1 MDTFLPAFIMGFR
14 EGLEAFLIVSIIL
27 QYLRKSKNESLRKY
41 VYYGTISGI
50 VASLGI
56 GGILYILSKAIDRMD
71 EVAKLWESGASF
83 VALALVTTFIYWMI
97 KHGRNMVSTVESSV
111 SQNLSAFGIASVA
124 FIMVAREGVEVA
136 IFTFAGQYGI
146 AALFAGIA
154 AALVLAVLIN
164 HSLVKVNLRILF
176 NITLAYLILQAGFLL
191 GYGIHEGLSAL
202 GSMNLL
208 ASESPLF
215 IKAFDLSETIFYHK
229 EGLLGLPMY
238 VVFGWYSKPE
248 ILQFIMQYL
257 YTGSLFY
264 IWHREINKE
273 ASKLNSFVQ

>member
-56 GGILYILSKAIDRMD
+56 GGLLYILSKAIDKMD
-71 EVAKLWESGASF
+71 QVAKLWESGASF

-146 AALFAGIA
+146 VALFTGIA
-154 AALVLAVLIN
+154 SALVLAVLIN

-208 ASESPLF
+208 SNESPLF

-229 EGLLGLPMY
+229 EGLLGLPLY
-238 VVFGWYSKPE
+238 VLFGWYSKPE

-257 YTGSLFY
+257 YTGSVFY
-264 IWHREINKE
+264 IWHREIKKE
-273 ASKLNSFVQ
+273 ASN

>member
-1 MDTFLPAFIMGFR
+1 MGFR

-56 GGILYILSKAIDRMD
+56 GGILYILSKAIDKMD
-71 EVAKLWESGASF
+71 QVAKLWESGASF

-146 AALFAGIA
+146 AALFTGIA

-164 HSLVKVNLRILF
+164 HSLVKVNLRVLF

-208 ASESPLF
+208 SSESPLL

-229 EGLLGLPMY
+229 EGLLGLPLY
-238 VVFGWYSKPE
+238 VLFGWYSKPE

-257 YTGSLFY
+257 YTGSVFY
-264 IWHREINKE
+264 IWYREIKKE
-273 ASKLNSFVQ
+273 ASKLNSLAQ

>member
-1 MDTFLPAFIMGFR
+1 M
-14 EGLEAFLIVSIIL
+14 
-27 QYLRKSKNESLRKY
+27 RKY
-41 VYYGTISGI
+41 VYYGTIGGI

-56 GGILYILSKAIDRMD
+56 GGILYILSKAIDKMD
-71 EVAKLWESGASF
+71 QVAKLWESGASF

-136 IFTFAGQYGI
+136 IFTFAGQYAI
-146 AALFAGIA
+146 VALFAGIT

-208 ASESPLF
+208 SSESPLF

-229 EGLLGLPMY
+229 EGLLGLPLY
-238 VVFGWYSKPE
+238 VLFGWYSKPE

-264 IWHREINKE
+264 IWHREIKKE
-273 ASKLNSFVQ
+273 ASKLNLLA

>member
-1 MDTFLPAFIMGFR
+1 MDTFLPAFVMGFR
-14 EGLEAFLIVSIIL
+14 EGFEGFLIVSIIL
-27 QYLRKSKNESLRKY
+27 QYLRKSKNEYLRKN
-41 VYYGTISGI
+41 VYFGTISGI

-56 GGILYILSKAIDRMD
+56 GGILYILSKTIERM
-71 EVAKLWESGASF
+71 EQVSKLWESGSSF
-83 VALALVTTFIYWMI
+83 VALGLVTTFIYWMI
-97 KHGRNMVSTVESSV
+97 QHGRNMVSTVESSV

-136 IFTFAGQYGI
+136 LFTFAGQYAI

-154 AALVLAVLIN
+154 AALLLTILIN

-202 GSMNLL
+202 GSINLL
-208 ASESPLF
+208 ASDSPLF

-229 EGLLGLPMY
+229 EGLIGLPMY
-238 VVFGWYSKPE
+238 VLFGWHSKPE
-248 ILQFIMQYL
+248 ILQFVMQYL

-264 IWHREINKE
+264 IWHREIK
-273 ASKLNSFVQ
+273 KGTGK

>member
-1 MDTFLPAFIMGFR
+1 MDTFLPAFVMGFR
-14 EGLEAFLIVSIIL
+14 EGLEAFLIVGIIL

-41 VYYGTISGI
+41 VYYGTI
-50 VASLGI
+50 
-56 GGILYILSKAIDRMD
+56 GGI
-71 EVAKLWESGASF
+71 
-83 VALALVTTFIYWMI
+83 
-97 KHGRNMVSTVESSV
+97 
-111 SQNLSAFGIASVA
+111 VA

-146 AALFAGIA
+146 AALFTGIA

-164 HSLVKVNLRILF
+164 HPLVKVNLRILF

-202 GSMNLL
+202 ASMNLL
-208 ASESPLF
+208 SSENPLF

-229 EGLLGLPMY
+229 EGLLGLPLY
-238 VVFGWYSKPE
+238 VLFGWYSKPE

-264 IWHREINKE
+264 IWHRQINQE
-273 ASKLNSFVQ
+273 ARKLNSYAQ

>member
-97 KHGRNMVSTVESSV
+97 QHGRNMVSTVESSV

-154 AALVLAVLIN
+154 AALVLAILIN

-202 GSMNLL
+202 GSMNLISSDSL
-208 ASESPLF
+208 LF

-238 VVFGWYSKPE
+238 VLFGWYSKPE

-273 ASKLNSFVQ
+273 ASKLNSLAQ

>member
-1 MDTFLPAFIMGFR
+1 MDTFLPAFVMGFR

-27 QYLRKSKNESLRKY
+27 QYLRKSKNENLRKN
-41 VYYGTISGI
+41 VYFGAISGI

-56 GGILYILSKAIDRMD
+56 GGILYILSKTIERM
-71 EVAKLWESGASF
+71 EQVSKLWESGSSF

-97 KHGRNMVSTVESSV
+97 QHGRNMVSTVENSV
-111 SQNLSAFGIASVA
+111 SQNLSAFGIAGVA

-136 IFTFAGQYGI
+136 LFTFAGQYAV

-154 AALVLAVLIN
+154 AALLLTVLIN

-208 ASESPLF
+208 AVDSPLF

-229 EGLLGLPMY
+229 EGLIGLPLY
-238 VVFGWYSKPE
+238 VLFGWHSKPE
-248 ILQFIMQYL
+248 ILQFVMQYL

-264 IWHREINKE
+264 IWHRVIKKE
-273 ASKLNSFVQ
+273 QGK